1 MRKKEASMKKWI
13 YVIGAMVIILVA
25 ILVGYYLF
33 QNNDRPQNE
42 ISRQEVK
49 NTIQEHKQIEQTNL
63 INEISVSTM
72 EKEKIS
78 PKATLI
84 LEKYYEECDHSIK
97 EYAKMPEEY
106 VNKTKEELEAW
117 QDDWEIEEFSSSEV
131 ILRKRVNGTC
141 GEHFVIREKDG
152 IIAVYQ
158 VQDNNEEVLKE
169 ETGITVEYLTENDKL
184 RLEEGIRIYGE
195 EELNSTLEDYE

>member
-1 MRKKEASMKKWI
+1 MSMKKWM
-13 YVIGAMVIILVA
+13 YVIGVMIIILVA

-33 QNNDRPQNE
+33 QNSSPK
-42 ISRQEVK
+42 QEPRMQAESK
-49 NTIQEHKQIEQTNL
+49 NTVQEQNILKDNMIV
-63 INEISVSTM
+63 NEISVSSV

-78 PKATLI
+78 PKATLV
-84 LEKYYEECDHSIK
+84 LEKYYEECDHTIK
-97 EYAKMPEEY
+97 EYVKIPEEY
-106 VNKTKEELEAW
+106 VNKTKEELEEL
-117 QDDWEIEEFSSSEV
+117 QEDWEVQEFSSSRV
-131 ILRKRVNGTC
+131 VLRKRMNSTC
-141 GEHFVIREKDG
+141 NEHFVIREKEG

-158 VQDNNEEVLKE
+158 VKDNNEEVLKE

>member
-1 MRKKEASMKKWI
+1 MKKWM
-13 YVIGAMVIILVA
+13 YVIGAMIIILVA

-33 QNNDRPQNE
+33 QNNDKQKTTTN
-42 ISRQEVK
+42 RQEVK
-49 NTIQEHKQIEQTNL
+49 NLMQEQNIVKETDIV
-63 INEISVSTM
+63 NEISVSSV
-72 EKEKIS
+72 EQEKIS
-78 PKATLI
+78 PNATLI
-84 LEKYYEECDHSIK
+84 LKKYYEECNHTIK

-106 VNKTKEELEAW
+106 VNKTKEELEKL
-117 QDDWEIEEFSSSEV
+117 QEDWEIEEFSNREV
-131 ILRKRVNGTC
+131 ILRKRINGTC

-158 VQDNNEEVLKE
+158 VKDNNEEVLKE